1 MLDIAAEVQSIFQT
15 TQILIVFILFLF
27 TLFYSEIQEKIKQG
41 PEETTLANKELLKEI
56 KQTFWHKSFLLFVSI
71 SLIFLLY
78 LTVFIKI
85 VSNWSSEVVQFLL
98 IFIFVVGFF
107 FWSGILMAK
116 LIWKIVKFK
125 V

>member
-15 TQILIVFILFLF
+15 TQILLVFILFLF

-78 LTVFIKI
+78 MTVFIKI

-98 IFIFVVGFF
+98 IFIFVAGFF
-107 FWSGILMAK
+107 FWAGILMAK